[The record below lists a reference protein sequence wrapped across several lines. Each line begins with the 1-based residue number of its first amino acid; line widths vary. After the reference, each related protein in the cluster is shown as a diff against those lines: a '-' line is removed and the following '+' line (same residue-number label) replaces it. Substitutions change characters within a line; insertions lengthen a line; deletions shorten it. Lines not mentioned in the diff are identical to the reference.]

1 MVFKKKIIQNIKMQ
15 SIRNILR
22 WKNEFKL
29 IYSTSRGAPSA
40 RSLWLAY
47 ILKIVKMAQS
57 EKIKLTEK
65 FEKIKN

>member
-29 IYSTSRGAPSA
+29 IYSTSRAAPSA